1 MTILKKTG
9 ATLGKTFTVRLTA
22 SLVAASLVL
31 LTAGCATSTADGL
44 ASQFKN
50 GDNKNYIS
58 GDGTALEIAA
68 ADRGKPVIWKGVTDT
83 GSVLSSENLSGI
95 VTVINFWYAGCA
107 PCRAEAPDLEA
118 LYKEFL
124 PNKVQFVG
132 VNVRDTAGTAQ
143 AFDRTF
149 GMSYPSILDNT
160 TGSVVLA
167 FTDVVSPQAVPTT
180 LVVDRK
186 GRVAARILGR
196 IEKGTLKAMIQKVVA
211 EK

>member
-1 MTILKKTG
+1 MTKNNHAIRTAMVGL
-9 ATLGKTFTVRLTA
+9 LT
-22 SLVAASLVL
+22 AASLL
-31 LTAGCATSTADGL
+31 LAGCSGNDTL
-44 ASQFKN
+44 ANQFKS
-50 GDNKNYIS
+50 GDNKNYIA
-58 GDGTALEIAA
+58 GDGTVSEYAV
-68 ADRGKPVIWKGVTDT
+68 ADRSKPVAWQGVTES
-83 GSVLSSENLSGI
+83 GSVLSSSNLSGV
-95 VTVINFWYAGCA
+95 VTVVNFWYAGCA
-107 PCRAEAPDLEA
+107 PCRAEAKDLEA

-143 AFDRTF
+143 AFDRAF
-149 GMSYPSILDNT
+149 GMTYPSIIDNN

-167 FTDVVSPQAVPTT
+167 FTGIVSPQAVPTT

-196 IEKGTLKAMIQKVVA
+196 LERGTLKAMIQKVVA

>member
-1 MTILKKTG
+1 MKIHKIV
-9 ATLGKTFTVRLTA
+9 AVIA
-22 SLVAASLVL
+22 AASLVF

-44 ASQFKN
+44 ASQFQSGN
-50 GDNKNYIS
+50 NKNYIS
-58 GDGTALEIAA
+58 GDGTALEIAPG
-68 ADRGKPVIWKGVTDT
+68 DRGKPVVWKGVTDA
-83 GSVLSSENLSGI
+83 GSVLTSANLSGV

-107 PCRAEAPDLEA
+107 PCRAEATDLEA

-149 GMSYPSILDNT
+149 GMTYPSILDNS

>member
-1 MTILKKTG
+1 MVGRVTV
-9 ATLGKTFTVRLTA
+9 FTR
-22 SLVAASLVL
+22 VAAAALVVASVA
-31 LTAGCATSTADGL
+31 LTAGCASSQADGL

-58 GDGTALEIAA
+58 GDGTTLEISAK
-68 ADRGKPVIWKGVTDT
+68 DRATPVAWKGVTED
-83 GSVLSSENLSGI
+83 GSVLTSSNLSGV
-95 VTVINFWYAGCA
+95 VTVMNFWYAGCA
-107 PCRAEAPDLEA
+107 PCRAEAKDLES

-132 VNVRDTAGTAQ
+132 VNVRDTAGTAL
-143 AFDRTF
+143 AFDKSF
-149 GMSYPSILDNT
+149 GMTYPSVLDND

-167 FTDVVSPQAVPTT
+167 FTGVVSPQAVPTT
-180 LVVDRK
+180 LVVDRQ

-196 IEKGTLKAMIQKVVA
+196 LEKGTLKAMITKVVA